1 MIEKK
6 AKSSIIKIRRQA
18 DTEALSKM
26 RKCHA
31 ESEISKPSQNLFH
44 KTEVL
49 SQLSKSWMKASQG
62 WSVCW
67 DLKTYFSTKW
77 PSPGSVVSC
86 WPSKQK
92 IKIKIIDMILIHIL
106 SYFLDIE
113 NSDIPNFFDV
123 ALWNQNNPDFY
134 VPPHPILYL
143 LTFNV
148 PYFIIIR
155 YVSLFCE

>member
-49 SQLSKSWMKASQG
+49 SQLSKSRRQAKGRERKFWQG
-62 WSVCW
+62 NGQFAEISKRISV
-67 DLKTYFSTKW
+67 
-77 PSPGSVVSC
+77 PSGLRLVV
-86 WPSKQK
+86 
-92 IKIKIIDMILIHIL
+92 
-106 SYFLDIE
+106 
-113 NSDIPNFFDV
+113 
-123 ALWNQNNPDFY
+123 
-134 VPPHPILYL
+134 
-143 LTFNV
+143 
-148 PYFIIIR
+148 
-155 YVSLFCE
+155 